1 MSPLAALPG
10 NPSLGWIA
18 VGLVGQA
25 LFTGRFIVQWLA
37 SEWAKRSVMPQAFWY
52 LSVAG
57 GVILF
62 IYACA
67 RRDPVFMLGQGAGL
81 FVYARNIHLLRRSSA
96 MASHPAGEAAVTEP
110 YQVIE

>member
-1 MSPLAALPG
+1 MNLLAAFPDDPG
-10 NPSLGWIA
+10 LGWIA
-18 VGLVGQA
+18 LGLVGQA
-25 LFTGRFIVQWLA
+25 LFTGRFVVQWLA
-37 SEWAKRSVMPQAFWY
+37 SEWARRSVIPQAFWY

-81 FVYARNIHLLRRSSA
+81 FVYARNIHLLRRA
-96 MASHPAGEAAVTEP
+96 PGPAHHPAGKGAAAD
-110 YQVIE
+110 